1 MNKIETTKENLKYQ
15 YLADNRPWVVTF
27 SGGKDSTVVLQLV
40 IEMLLE
46 LQKEKLNTKIVYVVT
61 SDTLVEMPVIESY
74 TANVIEEIQKYADN
88 QKLNLQ
94 TNLITPKVDETF
106 WSLVLGK
113 GYPSPNQW
121 FRWCTDRI
129 KIRPTT
135 LFLNNL
141 IGKYSS
147 ILMLL
152 GVRSAES
159 ESRAKSISTREVN
172 HRELSMHDQIP
183 NAFILSPVK
192 DWSNED
198 VWTYLS
204 KNKAPWGNHKR
215 MMSLYDKGSGEADCN
230 IAIHPD
236 APSCGKTR
244 FGCWVCTVV
253 EKDKSMLG
261 MIKNGETWMEPLD
274 KYRTKLKLYRDDKA
288 KRDTRK
294 RDGRRGTGPFL
305 LEIRKEL
312 LSLLLKTEQEVNHQL
327 IKDEEIIQIQKFWDN
342 DGDIENSALNIALSF
357 NRCVDIKIEVN
368 QITKYLHDYKNE
380 IDIKL
385 FERIYEIEK
394 YRKNISNR
402 YKISEDIR
410 IRTMNYFKGNYN
422 ETK

>member
-1 MNKIETTKENLKYQ
+1 M
-15 YLADNRPWVVTF
+15 
-27 SGGKDSTVVLQLV
+27 
-40 IEMLLE
+40 
-46 LQKEKLNTKIVYVVT
+46 
-61 SDTLVEMPVIESY
+61 
-74 TANVIEEIQKYADN
+74 
-88 QKLNLQ
+88 
-94 TNLITPKVDETF
+94 
-106 WSLVLGK
+106 VLGK

-121 FRWCTDRI
+121 FRWCTDRM

-141 IGKYSS
+141 VGKYSS

-159 ESRAKSISTREVN
+159 DSRAKSIKSRELN
-172 HRELSMHDQIP
+172 HRDLSMHEQIP

-204 KNKAPWGNHKR
+204 ENQAPWGSHET
-215 MMSLYDKGSGEADCN
+215 MMNLYDKGSGEADCN
-230 IAIHPD
+230 IALHPD

-274 KYRTKLKLYRDDKA
+274 NYRNKLKIYRDDKS

-305 LEIRKEL
+305 LETRKEL
-312 LSLLLKTEQEVNHQL
+312 LKLLLKTEQEVKHQL
-327 IKDEEIIQIQKFWDN
+327 IRDEEIIQIQKFWN
-342 DGDIENSALNIALSF
+342 IDGDIENSALNIALAF
-357 NRCVDIKIEVN
+357 NRYNDKRMEIN
-368 QITKYLHDYKNE
+368 QIKKYLDNYKND
-380 IDIKL
+380 IDIDIQL

-402 YKISEDIR
+402 YKISEEIQNR
-410 IRTMNYFKGNYN
+410 SLNYFKGNYN
-422 ETK
+422 EIE

>member
-1 MNKIETTKENLKYQ
+1 MKIQTTKENLKYQ

-46 LQKEKLNTKIVYVVT
+46 LQKEKLDSKIVYVVT

-94 TNLITPKVDETF
+94 TNLITPKIDETF

-121 FRWCTDRI
+121 FRWCTDRM

-141 IGKYSS
+141 VGKYSS

-159 ESRAKSISTREVN
+159 ESRAKSISLRELN
-172 HRELSMHDQIP
+172 HRDLTMHEQIS

-204 KNKAPWGNHKR
+204 KNKAPWGSHDK

-274 KYRTKLKLYRDDKA
+274 IYRTKLKTYRDNKT

-305 LEIRKEL
+305 LEVRKEL
-312 LSLLLKTEQEVNHQL
+312 LTSLLETEKEVNHQL
-327 IKDEEIIQIQKFWDN
+327 IRDEEIIQIQKFWDN
-342 DGDIENSALNIALSF
+342 DGDIENTALNIALTF
-357 NRCVDIKIEVN
+357 NRCVNTKIEIN
-368 QITKYLHDYKNE
+368 HIKQYLDEYKDK

-402 YKISEDIR
+402 YKISEDIKD
-410 IRTMNYFKGNYN
+410 RTMNYFKGNYN
-422 ETK
+422 EIE